1 MKNTLPIYFLFFC
14 ISLFAQNNT
23 IAPGIYNSQGLQKG
37 IQLKVN
43 EDKTYEMILLKGTI
57 STKND
62 SLYFSNNKSSSS
74 SFKVIQH
81 NSTISKDSLVLV
93 FKGTNMYGI
102 NVYYGLQNTLD
113 EKVNYQSISKN
124 YDYAFGN
131 ENEALLNIGK
141 AKYLCLL
148 EYIKGKSYMTKYQLN
163 ANVSRK

>member
-1 MKNTLPIYFLFFC
+1 
-14 ISLFAQNNT
+14 
-23 IAPGIYNSQGLQKG
+23 
-37 IQLKVN
+37 
-43 EDKTYEMILLKGTI
+43 
-57 STKND
+57 
-62 SLYFSNNKSSSS
+62 
-74 SFKVIQH
+74 
-81 NSTISKDSLVLV
+81 
-93 FKGTNMYGI
+93 MYGI